1 MKKNVRLYLPLILAA
16 LSTPLSAQKLTASR
30 HEIDVKNWNL
40 MKDGDSL
47 YISFR
52 LLSDKMDIS
61 SNKSLHLVPM
71 LVKGDSV
78 HEMTPVI
85 VAGRRQYIASQRR
98 NDYGMLVRNG
108 NDSISIAYRTSVP
121 YCKWMNTA
129 DVVLSFD
136 ECGCGGDPYSHDN
149 VLLNKVRL
157 EVPPFRFS
165 PVMAFAVPEVEAVK
179 HREESGRA
187 FLDFPV
193 NQTVIYPEYRNN
205 VAELYKI
212 MSTIDVVRNDTNTV
226 ITSISIHGYASPE
239 GSYANNAR
247 LAKGRAEAL
256 KKYVCTQ
263 YGFADTLFTVKS
275 TPEDWEGLR
284 EFVSSSSIDLRDKV
298 LEIIDSKYPED
309 EKNHMLE
316 KIDGRKTYTYLLNN
330 VYPSLRHSD
339 YTVNYTVRPFNVEE
353 AARVLRVRPQ
363 LLSLNEMYMVA
374 NLYKAGS
381 KEFNEVFD
389 IAVRMYPDDETANL
403 NAANIHLSEGDWQK
417 AERYLQKAGNSPKA
431 TIARGVYA
439 MLKGDYTQAK
449 ELLMKVSMEGF
460 REAEMNLEQLEQ
472 KLEYDKYNK

>member
-1 MKKNVRLYLPLILAA
+1 MKKKFRLYLSLILAA
-16 LSTPLSAQKLTASR
+16 LTTPLYAQEYTAKDR
-30 HEIDVKNWNL
+30 GIYIKKWNL
-40 MKDGDSL
+40 MNAGDSL

-52 LLSDKMDIS
+52 LLSDKMDIP
-61 SNKSLHLVPM
+61 SNRSLRLVPM
-71 LVKGDSV
+71 LVKGDNV
-78 HEMTPVI
+78 HEMKPVI

-98 NDYGMLVRNG
+98 KDYGMLVHSHK
-108 NDSISIAYRTSVP
+108 DSVKIDYRTAVP
-121 YCKWMNTA
+121 YRKWMNSA
-129 DVVLSFD
+129 DMLLSFD

-149 VLLNKVRL
+149 MLLKKIRL

-165 PVMAFAVPEVEAVK
+165 PVMAFVVPEVEAVK

-205 VAELYKI
+205 VTELNKI
-212 MSTIDVVRNDTNTV
+212 KATIDVVKNDTNTV

-256 KKYVCTQ
+256 KKNVCTQ

-275 TPEDWEGLR
+275 TPEDWGGLR

-309 EKNHMLE
+309 EKNRMIE
-316 KIDGRKTYTYLLNN
+316 RMDNRKTYMYLLNN

-374 NLYKAGS
+374 NLYEAGS

-403 NAANIHLSEGDWQK
+403 NAANIHLSEGDWQR
-417 AERYLQKAGNSPKA
+417 AERYLLKAGNSPQA
-431 TIARGVYA
+431 TLARGVYA
-439 MLKGDYTQAK
+439 MLKGDYTKAK
-449 ELLMKVSMEGF
+449 ELFMMASMEGI